1 MKITK
6 EFLKEKG
13 ACRSG
18 YGWFIENFPDGEA
31 EYQDV
36 LDRLAEDDQI
46 SHASWLMQ
54 KAGSDNSV
62 KEVDELSGVKNFF
75 FAGKVVVKGMI
86 SVTGYLMAGSG
97 IEAGD
102 GIEAGFGIKAGD
114 GIKAG
119 WGIKAGEGIE
129 AGCGIKAGE
138 DYGIFAG
145 LHVEIGRWE
154 FYAKV
159 TAKTKPENLI
169 SGFWCESSES
179 EEAA

>member
-6 EFLKEKG
+6 EFLHEKG

-62 KEVDELSGVKNFF
+62 KEVDEISGVKNFF

-86 SVTGYLMAGSG
+86 SVAGYLMAGSG
-97 IEAGD
+97 I
-102 GIEAGFGIKAGD
+102 
-114 GIKAG
+114 KAG
-119 WGIKAGEGIE
+119 WGIE
-129 AGCGIKAGE
+129 AGE

-145 LHVEIGRWE
+145 LHMKICRWE
-154 FYAKV
+154 LYAKV

-169 SGFWCESSES
+169 SGFWYEDSES

>member
-6 EFLKEKG
+6 EFLHEKG

-18 YGWFIENFPDGEA
+18 YGWFIENFPAGEA

-62 KEVDELSGVKNFF
+62 KEVDELSGIKNFF
-75 FAGKVVVKGMI
+75 FAGKVVVKGLI
-86 SVTGYLMAGSG
+86 SVTGYLMAGRG
-97 IEAGD
+97 IEAGEGIKAGW
-102 GIEAGFGIKAGD
+102 GIEAGS

-119 WGIKAGEGIE
+119 WGIKAGEGI
-129 AGCGIKAGE
+129 KAGL
-138 DYGIFAG
+138 GIR
-145 LHVEIGRWE
+145 E
-154 FYAKV
+154 
-159 TAKTKPENLI
+159 
-169 SGFWCESSES
+169 
-179 EEAA
+179 

>member
-18 YGWFIENFPDGEA
+18 YGWFIENFPAGEA

-36 LDRLAEDDQI
+36 LDRLAEDDEVD
-46 SHASWLMQ
+46 HALWLIN
-54 KAGSDNSV
+54 KVGSDNSL
-62 KEVDELSGVKNFF
+62 KEIDELSGSKNFF
-75 FAGKVVVKGMI
+75 FAGRIVVKGLI
-86 SVTGYLMAGSG
+86 SVTGFLMAGSG
-97 IEAGD
+97 IEAG
-102 GIEAGFGIKAGD
+102 EGIKAGL

-119 WGIKAGEGIE
+119 SGIKAGEG
-129 AGCGIKAGE
+129 
-138 DYGIFAG
+138 YGVFAG
-145 LHVEIGRWE
+145 LRVKIGKWDL
-154 FYAKV
+154 YAKV

-169 SGFWCESSES
+169 SGFWVELSKA

>member
-6 EFLKEKG
+6 EFLHEKG

-62 KEVDELSGVKNFF
+62 KEVDEISGVKNFF

-86 SVTGYLMAGSG
+86 SVADRKS
-97 IEAGD
+97 
-102 GIEAGFGIKAGD
+102 
-114 GIKAG
+114 
-119 WGIKAGEGIE
+119 
-129 AGCGIKAGE
+129 
-138 DYGIFAG
+138 
-145 LHVEIGRWE
+145 V
-154 FYAKV
+154 V
-159 TAKTKPENLI
+159 
-169 SGFWCESSES
+169 
-179 EEAA
+179 

>member
-6 EFLKEKG
+6 EFLHEKG

-18 YGWFIENFPDGEA
+18 YGWFMENFPDGEA

-36 LDRLAEDDQI
+36 LDRLAEDDQV

-54 KAGSDNSV
+54 KAGPDNSV
-62 KEVDELSGVKNFF
+62 KEVDEISGVKNFF

-97 IEAGD
+97 I
-102 GIEAGFGIKAGD
+102 
-114 GIKAG
+114 
-119 WGIKAGEGIE
+119 KAGEGIE
-129 AGCGIKAGE
+129 AGGGIKAGLGIE
-138 DYGIFAG
+138 AGWGLKAGEGYGIFAG
-145 LHVEIGRWE
+145 LRVKISKWE
-154 FYAKV
+154 LYAKV
-159 TAKTKPENLI
+159 IAKTKPENLI
-169 SGFWCESSES
+169 SGFWCEVSKT